1 MGTYISF
8 SSFLSFFQLI
18 IMLNDSDNVLER
30 RDLENLI
37 AVISTWKNALKYLSV
52 IEMTVYDNYNG
63 LVLWQRLIET
73 TGPGPP
79 MVYIKEME
87 YLFS

>member
-8 SSFLSFFQLI
+8 SSFLSFSQLI

-30 RDLENLI
+30 RGLENLI

-63 LVLWQRLIET
+63 LVL
-73 TGPGPP
+73 
-79 MVYIKEME
+79 
-87 YLFS
+87 

>member
-8 SSFLSFFQLI
+8 SSFLSFSQLI

-30 RDLENLI
+30 RNLENLF

-52 IEMTVYDNYNG
+52 IEMTVNDNYNG
-63 LVLWQRLIET
+63 LVL
-73 TGPGPP
+73 
-79 MVYIKEME
+79 
-87 YLFS
+87 

>member
-37 AVISTWKNALKYLSV
+37 IAVISTWKNALKYLSV

-63 LVLWQRLIET
+63 LVL
-73 TGPGPP
+73 
-79 MVYIKEME
+79 
-87 YLFS
+87 

>member
-30 RDLENLI
+30 RGLENLI

-63 LVLWQRLIET
+63 LVL
-73 TGPGPP
+73 
-79 MVYIKEME
+79 
-87 YLFS
+87 